1 MRMKRRILIAIGVL
15 IGSDVAFTLFARRTA
30 LSAGHSASPAQL
42 SGTLVSLA
50 LMLASFSFLI
60 YLAVSGAPGKD
71 LMDRRYWCK
80 WELPFWTFCW
90 LFWVFDGIREARTN
104 GWWWPATLAGLPI
117 FLLAAGLAV
126 RITRRMKNQGPPRG
140 VSPTFD

>member
-1 MRMKRRILIAIGVL
+1 MRYRIVLAISLLVA
-15 IGSDVAFTLFARRTA
+15 SEVAFTLFARSTA

-42 SGTLVSLA
+42 AGIIVSLTA
-50 LMLASFSFLI
+50 MLASFSFLI

-71 LMDRRYWCK
+71 LLDRRYWYK
-80 WELPFWTFCW
+80 WELPFLTFCW